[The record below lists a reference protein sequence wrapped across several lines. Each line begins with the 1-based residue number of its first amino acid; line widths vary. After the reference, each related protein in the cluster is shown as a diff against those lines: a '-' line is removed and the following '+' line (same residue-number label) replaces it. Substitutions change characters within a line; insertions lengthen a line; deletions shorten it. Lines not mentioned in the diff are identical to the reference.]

1 MSWPSWL
8 PANRVAA
15 IAAFLTSLAAGI
27 AGIESALPQNWANGA
42 ATVVGVLGAIAT
54 ALHFML
60 GSQKYDKLKSQERIA
75 ANNTPGPAGV
85 GRDQP

>member
-27 AGIESALPQNWANGA
+27 GSLENAFPTSKETIGA
-42 ATVVGVLGAIAT
+42 VVAVIGAVVV

-60 GSQKYDKLKSQERIA
+60 GSQKVDKLKSQERIA
-75 ANNTPGPAGV
+75 ANSTPGPAGV